1 MNSENK
7 LIGAGLLTA
16 ITLIM
21 LHYTSFGSN
30 LEQAEFQLKIF
41 LDRTFLTLPDC
52 NDNFN
57 SWFCGIKT
65 QTSKKLTAR

>member
-16 ITLIM
+16 ITFIM

-30 LEQAEFQLKIF
+30 RWNKRNCLNIF
-41 LDRTFLTLPDC
+41 LDENLFRPYLIAMTILILGFAWYQ
-52 NDNFN
+52 N
-57 SWFCGIKT
+57 
-65 QTSKKLTAR
+65 